1 MKISQKI
8 FFVYCAV
15 LALFISIS
23 GILNIKTMETAL
35 FQLAFL
41 PVPIY
46 FLVSIG
52 RYLIQNK
59 KQKKKKDKESLPLG
73 SGFSL
78 EKGRIVFVVIL
89 FLLLLAIGARRI
101 LTNDSSP
108 TAVETQREGININEY
123 IVEQPKKFVLIKAD
137 DASIEINVR
146 EEPST
151 ASIILGKA
159 TVGEQYEYV
168 SENDIWFEIIFD
180 EELTGWV
187 HKDYAIMAEESNE
200 NAEE

>member
-8 FFVYCAV
+8 FFVYCAI

-23 GILNIKTMETAL
+23 GILNITSIETAL
-35 FQLAFL
+35 LQLVFL

-59 KQKKKKDKESLPLG
+59 NRKKTKNKEGLPLG

-78 EKGRIVFVVIL
+78 GKGRVVFVVII
-89 FLLLLAIGARRI
+89 FLLLLATSARRI
-101 LTNDSSP
+101 LTTNKTP
-108 TAVETQREGININEY
+108 AEAEPQKEGVNINEY
-123 IVEQPKKFVLIKAD
+123 IVEEPKKFVLIRSD
-137 DASIEINVR
+137 DASSEINVR
-146 EEPST
+146 EESST
-151 ASIILGKA
+151 ASEILGK
-159 TVGEQYEYV
+159 VVVNEKYEYV
-168 SENDIWFEIIFD
+168 SENENWFEIVFD

-187 HKDYAIMAEESNE
+187 HKDYAIIAEENNE
-200 NAEE
+200 DAEE

>member
-8 FFVYCAV
+8 FFVYCAI

-23 GILNIKTMETAL
+23 GILNIKSIETAL

-46 FLVSIG
+46 FLASVG
-52 RYLIQNK
+52 RYIIQNR
-59 KQKKKKDKESLPLG
+59 KQKKKKGKKNLPLG

-78 EKGRIVFVVIL
+78 GSGRITFIVIVFLI
-89 FLLLLAIGARRI
+89 LLAMSARRI
-101 LTNDSSP
+101 LTINNAPSE
-108 TAVETQREGININEY
+108 TETQKEGVNINEY
-123 IVEQPKKFVLIKAD
+123 IIEDTKKFVLIKAD
-137 DASIEINVR
+137 DASFEINVR
-146 EEPST
+146 EKPST
-151 ASIILGKA
+151 TSEILGK
-159 TVGEQYEYV
+159 VEVDKEYEYV
-168 SENDIWFEIIFD
+168 SENEIWFEIVFD

-187 HKDYAIMAEESNE
+187 HKDYAIMAEENSE

>member
-8 FFVYCAV
+8 FFVYCAI

-23 GILNIKTMETAL
+23 GIINIKTMETAL

-59 KQKKKKDKESLPLG
+59 KQKKKKDKENLPLG

-78 EKGRIVFVVIL
+78 EKGRIVFVIIL

-123 IVEQPKKFVLIKAD
+123 IVEQPKKFVLIKSD
-137 DASIEINVR
+137 DASSEINVR
-146 EEPST
+146 EESST
-151 ASIILGKA
+151 TSNILGKV

-168 SENDIWFEIIFD
+168 SESETWFEIIFD

-187 HKDYAIMAEESNE
+187 HKDYAIMAEEYNE

>member
-8 FFVYCAV
+8 FFVYCAI

-23 GILNIKTMETAL
+23 GILNIKGIETAL

-59 KQKKKKDKESLPLG
+59 KQKKKKGKVDLPLG

-78 EKGRIVFVVIL
+78 GKGRLTFVIIL
-89 FLLLLAIGARRI
+89 FLVLFATSAHRI
-101 LTNDSSP
+101 LTNINNP
-108 TAVETQREGININEY
+108 PETEGQREGINIKEY
-123 IVEQPKKFVLIKAD
+123 IIEPKKFVLIKAD
-137 DASIEINVR
+137 DASSEINVR
-146 EEPST
+146 EESST
-151 ASIILGKA
+151 ASKILGKVN
-159 TVGEQYEYV
+159 VGEQYEYV
-168 SENDIWFEIIFD
+168 SENEIWFEIVFN
-180 EELTGWV
+180 EESTGWV
-187 HKDYAIMAEESNE
+187 HKDYAIMAEESNK

>member
-8 FFVYCAV
+8 FFVYCAI

-23 GILNIKTMETAL
+23 GIINIKSIETAL

-46 FLVSIG
+46 FLISIV

-59 KQKKKKDKESLPLG
+59 KQKKKKDKGGLPLG
-73 SGFSL
+73 SGFTL
-78 EKGRIVFVVIL
+78 GKGRITFVVII
-89 FLLLLAIGARRI
+89 FLLLLATSGRRI
-101 LTNDSSP
+101 LTNRNNP
-108 TAVETQREGININEY
+108 PEVETQREGINIKEY
-123 IVEQPKKFVLIKAD
+123 IVEEPKKFVLIKAD
-137 DASIEINVR
+137 DASSEINVR
-146 EEPST
+146 EKPST
-151 ASIILGKA
+151 ASNILGKA
-159 TVGEQYEYV
+159 TVGEQYEYI
-168 SENDIWFEIIFD
+168 SENEIWFEIVFD

-187 HKDYAIMAEESNE
+187 HKDYAIIAEESNE

>member
-1 MKISQKI
+1 MKVSQKI

-23 GILNIKTMETAL
+23 GILNAKSIETAL

-78 EKGRIVFVVIL
+78 EKSRIIFVTIL

-108 TAVETQREGININEY
+108 PVVETQREGININEY
-123 IVEQPKKFVLIKAD
+123 IVEQPKKFVLIKSD
-137 DASIEINVR
+137 DASSEINVR
-146 EEPST
+146 EESST
-151 ASIILGKA
+151 ASNILGK
-159 TVGEQYEYV
+159 VPVDEQYEYV
-168 SENDIWFEIIFD
+168 SESEAWFEIIFD

-187 HKDYAIMAEESNE
+187 HKDYAIIAEESNE